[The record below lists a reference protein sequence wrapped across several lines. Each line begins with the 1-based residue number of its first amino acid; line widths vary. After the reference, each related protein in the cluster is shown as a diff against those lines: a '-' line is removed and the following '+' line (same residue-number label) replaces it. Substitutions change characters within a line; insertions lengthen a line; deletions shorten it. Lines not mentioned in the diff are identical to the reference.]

1 MDSSRF
7 GPGRSSEEERP
18 VITGQSDKE
27 AWIAGLTDY
36 VNSMKEICPDAR
48 HPPMEWLSAGFSM
61 ISLDQG
67 QSAAATPAQ
76 SSLATVRRVVRD
88 KVSQP
93 MANMQR
99 KLDVHTQRHTVNEF
113 KSQ

>member
-18 VITGQSDKE
+18 VLTGHLDKE

-36 VNSMKEICPDAR
+36 VNSMKEICADAR

-61 ISLDQG
+61 ILLDQG
-67 QSAAATPAQ
+67 QSATATPAQ
-76 SSLATVRRVVRD
+76 GSLAAV
-88 KVSQP
+88 
-93 MANMQR
+93 
-99 KLDVHTQRHTVNEF
+99 
-113 KSQ
+113 